1 MVAHREMTL
10 EYLIINQKKNHSFEI
25 DAFWFLNLLLW
36 FLFLKSLIYGNN
48 KLTFYNKMGQKEN
61 PGDM

>member
-10 EYLIINQKKNHSFEI
+10 EYLII
-25 DAFWFLNLLLW
+25 DAFWFLNLLQW